1 MKKFNTLLN
10 TVPLLYASV
19 VLASFNANAFQQ
31 PEKIIAGSDMTFYPY
46 EYMEQWKYMLPEK
59 KKIIL
64 ICEHGNLSMRAAKR
78 LDQEGVEAYSLIGG
92 MHAWKE

>member
-31 PEKIIAGSDMTFYPY
+31 LEKIIAGSDMTFYPY
-46 EYMEQWKYMLPEK
+46 EYMENNQPAGFD
-59 KKIIL
+59 I
-64 ICEHGNLSMRAAKR
+64 
-78 LDQEGVEAYSLIGG
+78 
-92 MHAWKE
+92 